1 MFYIFRAEN
10 DRFLRIA
17 LSEESRRKRRR
28 TNKVNIQ
35 MTVLSWF
42 LEFING
48 LVGLVIRF
56 NTTNPYS
63 DANLIVLIVFLDAS
77 INFIVIPSSYLFNN
91 EVNKTMIIADG
102 WYKMFKGRFISN
114 KVAPAPTNA
123 ENIDAPSCLQPPPI
137 CTISGNLSALDGRQN
152 DTFNQKIHTDM
163 MELTANIMFLNP

>member
-1 MFYIFRAEN
+1 MFCIFRAEN

-77 INFIVIPSSYLFNN
+77 I
-91 EVNKTMIIADG
+91 VNVTPHI
-102 WYKMFKGRFISN
+102 
-114 KVAPAPTNA
+114 T
-123 ENIDAPSCLQPPPI
+123 
-137 CTISGNLSALDGRQN
+137 TLSTESVYYRPHQ
-152 DTFNQKIHTDM
+152 TT
-163 MELTANIMFLNP
+163 